1 MARGGWINAVRSSKM
16 PRRLALLFADY
27 WDRSMK
33 LLEPGHRIDGFV
45 IDECMH
51 TGGMARIYR
60 VHCADP
66 AQQPDFPIIMKV
78 PRMSADEGA
87 ENLVG
92 FEVEKQILSV
102 IHGPHAPRF
111 VAAGDVAILPYLVME
126 YIQGKTLQ
134 HWLDQAA
141 RRDPAEIARI
151 GASIAQAVQSLH
163 QQEVCHLDLK
173 PANVM
178 LKEHGGVA
186 LLDFGLSWHAGYP
199 DLLAEEMRAAAGSNI
214 WIAPEQIAGVRGD
227 PRSDVFAI
235 GVMLYEMCTR
245 ELPFGNPQTAS
256 GLRQRFWM
264 QPKPPRQINPEVP
277 AWLQEIIMTCLE
289 AQAANR
295 YPAAAL
301 LGFDLAN
308 PNEVVV
314 TARGNATK
322 GPGIWR
328 HLRKWWGGA
337 GADYEPSV
345 LPTRQIAQVPIVMVA
360 VPHDDVTEA
369 TLQALRD
376 AVRRGLGNRPG
387 ARLSCVTVVSPAAVA
402 EAAQGE
408 ASIHQQTLT
417 YLRRWAASLDLG
429 DHLATF
435 HVLESGDVSQ
445 AILSYAEANQ
455 VNLIVMGAATHGLQM
470 QRFVATV
477 PIKVA
482 MRAPCTVMLV
492 KAQGPD

>member
-1 MARGGWINAVRSSKM
+1 MR
-16 PRRLALLFADY
+16 
-27 WDRSMK
+27 

-45 IDECMH
+45 IDDCIH
-51 TGGMARIYR
+51 SGGMAHIYR

-66 AQQPDFPIIMKV
+66 EEQPDFPIIMKV
-78 PRMSADEGA
+78 PRLNADDGA

-111 VAAGDVAILPYLVME
+111 VAAGDVSTLPYLVME
-126 YIQGKTLQ
+126 YIDGSTLQ
-134 HWLDQAA
+134 DWLGQTSG
-141 RRDPAEIARI
+141 RDAAEIARI
-151 GASIAQAVQSLH
+151 GALIAHAAHSLH

-173 PANVM
+173 PANV
-178 LKEHGGVA
+178 LLRSDDGVV
-186 LLDFGLSWHAGYP
+186 LLDFGLSWHAQYP

-214 WIAPEQIAGVRGD
+214 WIAPEQVAGVRGD
-227 PRSDVFAI
+227 PRSDMFAI

-245 ELPFGNPQTAS
+245 ELPFGNPQSAS

-264 QPKPPRQINPEVP
+264 QPKPPRQVNPETP

-289 AQAANR
+289 AHAANR
-295 YPAAAL
+295 YSSAAL
-301 LGFDLAN
+301 LAFDLTH
-308 PNEVVV
+308 PDQVKV
-314 TARGNATK
+314 TARGNATE
-322 GPGIWR
+322 GLGFWR
-328 HLRKWWGGA
+328 HLRRWWAGTGA
-337 GADYEPSV
+337 HYKPSP
-345 LPTRQIAQVPIVMVA
+345 LPARQVAPVPIVMVA

-369 TLQALRD
+369 TLLALRQ

-387 ARLSCVTVVSPAAVA
+387 ARLSCITVISPAAA
-402 EAAQGE
+402 ADAAQGE
-408 ASIHQQTLT
+408 STIHQQMLT
-417 YLRRWAASLDLG
+417 YLRRWAATMDIG

-435 HVLESGDVSQ
+435 HVLESGDVAQ
-445 AILSYAEANQ
+445 AILSYAEAND
-455 VNLIVMGAATHGLQM
+455 VNLIIMGAATHGLQM

-492 KAQGPD
+492 KA

>member
-1 MARGGWINAVRSSKM
+1 MR
-16 PRRLALLFADY
+16 
-27 WDRSMK
+27 

-45 IDECMH
+45 IDECIH
-51 TGGMARIYR
+51 SGGMAHIYR

-66 AQQPDFPIIMKV
+66 AQRPDFPIIMKV
-78 PRMSADEGA
+78 PRLNADDGA

-92 FEVEKQILSV
+92 FEVEKQILSA

-111 VAAGDVAILPYLVME
+111 VAAGDVSILPYLVME
-126 YIQGKTLQ
+126 YIEGRTLQ
-134 HWLDQAA
+134 EWLDRSSRREMAA
-141 RRDPAEIARI
+141 IARI
-151 GASIAQAVQSLH
+151 GALIAHAVQSLH

-178 LKEHGGVA
+178 LKEDDSVA
-186 LLDFGLSWHAGYP
+186 LLDFGLSWRAGYP

-227 PRSDVFAI
+227 PRSDLFAI

-245 ELPFGNPQTAS
+245 ELPFGDPQTAS

-264 QPKPPRQINPEVP
+264 QPRPPRQINPETP
-277 AWLQEIIMTCLE
+277 AWMQEIIMTCLE
-289 AQAANR
+289 AQAADR
-295 YPAAAL
+295 YSSAAL
-301 LGFDLAN
+301 LAFDLAH
-308 PNEVVV
+308 PDQVKV
-314 TARGNATK
+314 TARGNATQ
-322 GPGIWR
+322 GPGFWR
-328 HLRKWWGGA
+328 HVRRWWA
-337 GADYEPSV
+337 GTRVRYEPSA
-345 LPTRQIAQVPIVMVA
+345 LPMRRIAPVPIVMVA

-387 ARLSCVTVVSPAAVA
+387 ARLSCVTVISPAAAA
-402 EAAQGE
+402 EPPQSGVT
-408 ASIHQQTLT
+408 IHQQMLT
-417 YLRRWAASLDLG
+417 YLRRWAATMDLG

-445 AILSYAEANQ
+445 ALLGYAAANE

-482 MRAPCTVMLV
+482 MHAPCTVMLV
-492 KAQGPD
+492 KAQASD

>member
-1 MARGGWINAVRSSKM
+1 M
-16 PRRLALLFADY
+16 
-27 WDRSMK
+27 SM
-33 LLEPGHRIDGFV
+33 LEPGHRIDGFV
-45 IDECMH
+45 IDECIH
-51 TGGMARIYR
+51 SGGMAHIYR

-78 PRMSADEGA
+78 PRLSADEAA

-92 FEVEKQILSV
+92 FEVEKQILSA

-111 VAAGDVAILPYLVME
+111 VAAGDIAILPYLVME

-134 HWLDQAA
+134 YWLDQAA
-141 RRDPAEIARI
+141 RRDTVEIARI
-151 GASIAQAVQSLH
+151 GALIAQAVQSLH

-178 LKEHGGVA
+178 LKENGSVV

-199 DLLAEEMRAAAGSNI
+199 DLLAEEMRAAAGSNV

-245 ELPFGNPQTAS
+245 KLPFGNPQTAS

-264 QPKPPRQINPEVP
+264 QPKPPRQINPDIP
-277 AWLQEIIMTCLE
+277 AWLQEIIMTCLQ
-289 AQAANR
+289 AQAADR
-295 YPAAAL
+295 FSSAAL
-301 LGFDLAN
+301 LAFDLAN
-308 PNEVVV
+308 PDLVKV
-314 TARGNATK
+314 TARGSATK
-322 GPGIWR
+322 GAGFR
-328 HLRKWWGGA
+328 EHLGKWWA
-337 GADYEPSV
+337 GAAANYEPSV
-345 LPTRQIAQVPIVMVA
+345 LPTRQIAEVPVVMVA

-376 AVRRGLGNRPG
+376 AVLRGLGNRPG
-387 ARLSCVTVVSPAAVA
+387 ARLGCVTVISPGATA
-402 EAAQGE
+402 ESGE
-408 ASIHQQTLT
+408 GTIHQQMIA
-417 YLRRWAASLDLG
+417 YLRRWAATMDLG
-429 DHLATF
+429 DHAATF
-435 HVLESGDVSQ
+435 HVFESGDVSQ
-445 AILSYAEANQ
+445 AILSYAEANH
-455 VNLIVMGAATHGLQM
+455 VNLIIMGAATHGLQM

-492 KAQGPD
+492 KG